1 MSGQTINRNITT
13 MAKTVETSP
22 KQHIKAKRGKDGQNW
37 RRLKRNIVNGLNGL
51 HAGKHW
57 NALLV

>member
-1 MSGQTINRNITT
+1 